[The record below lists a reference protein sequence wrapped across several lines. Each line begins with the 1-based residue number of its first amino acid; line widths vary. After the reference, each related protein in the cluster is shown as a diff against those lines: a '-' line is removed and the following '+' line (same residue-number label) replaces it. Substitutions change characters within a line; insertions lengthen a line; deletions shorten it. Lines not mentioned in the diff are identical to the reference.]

1 MLQNGLG
8 LVCFD
13 TFRHHVIYIH
23 DHSRS
28 QLQVILRLNSLLSYS
43 LSCALRVS
51 PLELSSQQIPQPTF
65 QEWNDTSEE
74 EKPDSP
80 AGGPETDTRA
90 FANWTGIETI
100 IDQVFEILSHT
111 YLPHQTILITIHTC
125 KLAYMGKDVLKTVS
139 KLESLN
145 VTQAILDM

>member
-1 MLQNGLG
+1 
-8 LVCFD
+8 
-13 TFRHHVIYIH
+13 
-23 DHSRS
+23 
-28 QLQVILRLNSLLSYS
+28 
-43 LSCALRVS
+43 VS